1 MHLRFGQREV
11 IMARIVDPRGREL
24 EIVSRFVNPLD
35 KHILDIGCGD
45 GRTTRRLAAC
55 GARVV
60 GVDPDQATIDVARAR
75 RVKNDQCQFLAADAT
90 TLDLPPESVDVILFS
105 RSL

>member
-24 EIVSRFVNPLD
+24 EIVSRFVNPQD

-45 GRTTRRLAAC
+45 GR
-55 GARVV
+55 
-60 GVDPDQATIDVARAR
+60 
-75 RVKNDQCQFLAADAT
+75 
-90 TLDLPPESVDVILFS
+90 ESGGTWFESIGYG
-105 RSL
+105 

>member
-11 IMARIVDPRGREL
+11 ILARIVDPRGREL
-24 EIVSRFVNPLD
+24 EIVSRFVNPQD

-45 GRTTRRLAAC
+45 GRTTRRLAAY
-55 GARVV
+55 GARVL

-75 RVKNDQCQFLAADAT
+75 RVKNDQWQFLAADAT
-90 TLDLPPESVDVILFS
+90 MLDLPPESVDVILFT